1 MKKIFKNVIK
11 YTLISLAGFL
21 IWIVLTGILEY
32 NKVIFLYNPIFLI
45 IGIIIYMLII
55 VLVYKYIVPKIMKL
69 NFIEYILMGIFTI
82 ICIISG
88 LYFKLNPT
96 WDMGTV
102 FEIAKEYLDYG
113 TYSNTFYLS
122 QFPNNIMMCVL
133 DIMMLYPFK
142 IIRFK

>member
-1 MKKIFKNVIK
+1 
-11 YTLISLAGFL
+11 
-21 IWIVLTGILEY
+21 
-32 NKVIFLYNPIFLI
+32 
-45 IGIIIYMLII
+45 
-55 VLVYKYIVPKIMKL
+55 
-69 NFIEYILMGIFTI
+69 
-82 ICIISG
+82 
-88 LYFKLNPT
+88 
-96 WDMGTV
+96 MGTV

>member
-1 MKKIFKNVIK
+1 
-11 YTLISLAGFL
+11 
-21 IWIVLTGILEY
+21 
-32 NKVIFLYNPIFLI
+32 
-45 IGIIIYMLII
+45 MLII

-102 FEIAKEYLDYG
+102 FESAKEYLDYG

>member
-1 MKKIFKNVIK
+1 MKNIFKNVIK

-102 FEIAKEYLDYG
+102 FEIAKE
-113 TYSNTFYLS
+113 
-122 QFPNNIMMCVL
+122 
-133 DIMMLYPFK
+133 
-142 IIRFK
+142 

>member
-1 MKKIFKNVIK
+1 MKNIFKNVIK

-88 LYFKLNPT
+88 LYNYVLYHFLFTCSPLAS
-96 WDMGTV
+96 
-102 FEIAKEYLDYG
+102 ISLIHAAK
-113 TYSNTFYLS
+113 
-122 QFPNNIMMCVL
+122 VH
-133 DIMMLYPFK
+133 
-142 IIRFK
+142 